1 MKLSEDLK
9 ESMQTVLK
17 AGKCR
22 CGINVVCLF
31 CDFQPYCVALRE
43 AYKLAKSYLEEDNSN
58 DNS

>member
-43 AYKLAKSYLEEDNSN
+43 AYKLAKAYLEEDSN